1 MTLELRP
8 GLPGWWL
15 RAAIGVVGALVLV
28 LLGVQGIGLS
38 MLIVFGA
45 VAAVTVAVPS
55 SPAMTVLIG
64 GAAVA
69 TAFLDGATTLG
80 VEALLLIPVLH
91 LGHVLAAIAG
101 MLPLGS
107 RLHLSAFRRPLRR
120 YLLIQ
125 VAVLVLVAVA
135 VLLPAGRIEPIVE
148 VAGLLAA
155 AGIALLALPR
165 R

>member
-1 MTLELRP
+1 MTLEVQP
-8 GLPGWWL
+8 GLPAWWL
-15 RAAIGVVGALVLV
+15 RGAIGVLGAAV
-28 LLGVQGIGLS
+28 LLILAAQGLGVPL
-38 MLIVFGA
+38 LIVLAVVVA
-45 VAAVTVAVPS
+45 VAVAIPS

-64 GAAVA
+64 GAAVC
-69 TAFLDGATTLG
+69 TAFLDGVDVS
-80 VEALLLIPVLH
+80 VEAVLLIPLLH

-101 MLPLGS
+101 VLPIGA
-107 RLHLSAFRRPLRR
+107 RLHLAAFRRPLRR

-135 VLLPAGRIEPIVE
+135 VLVPAGRIDPIVE
-148 VAGLLAA
+148 VTGLLAA

>member
-15 RAAIGVVGALVLV
+15 RAAIGLLGALVIVV
-28 LLGVQGIGLS
+28 LAVQGLGFS
-38 MLIVFGA
+38 MVIVFG
-45 VAAVTVAVPS
+45 VVVAVTVALPS

-64 GAAVA
+64 GAAIA
-69 TAFLDGATTLG
+69 TAFMDGVDVS
-80 VEALLLIPVLH
+80 VEAVLLIPLLH
-91 LGHVLAAIAG
+91 LGHVLSAIAG
-101 MLPLGS
+101 VLPLDS

-125 VAVLVLVAVA
+125 VAMLALVAVA
-135 VLLPAGRIEPIVE
+135 VLLPAGRVDPIIE

-155 AGIALLALPR
+155 AGVALVALPR
-165 R
+165 S

>member
-69 TAFLDGATTLG
+69 TAFLDGASLS

>member
-1 MTLELRP
+1 MTLEVQP
-8 GLPGWWL
+8 GLPAWWL
-15 RAAIGVVGALVLV
+15 RAAIGVLGAAV
-28 LLGVQGIGLS
+28 LLILAAQGLGVPL
-38 MLIVFGA
+38 LIVFAVVVA
-45 VAAVTVAVPS
+45 VAVTIPS

-64 GAAVA
+64 GAAIC
-69 TAFLDGATTLG
+69 TAFLDGVDVS
-80 VEALLLIPVLH
+80 VEAVLLMPLLH

-101 MLPLGS
+101 VLPVS
-107 RLHLSAFRRPLRR
+107 ARLHLAAFRRPLRR

-125 VAVLVLVAVA
+125 VAMLVLVAVA
-135 VLLPAGRIEPIVE
+135 VLLPAGRIDPIVE

>member
-15 RAAIGVVGALVLV
+15 RAAIGVLGALVIVV
-28 LLGVQGIGLS
+28 LAVQGLGFS
-38 MLIVFGA
+38 MVIVFG
-45 VAAVTVAVPS
+45 VVVAVTVALPS

-64 GAAVA
+64 GAAIA
-69 TAFLDGATTLG
+69 TAFLDGVDVS
-80 VEALLLIPVLH
+80 VEAVLLIPLLH
-91 LGHVLAAIAG
+91 LGHVLSAIAG
-101 MLPLGS
+101 VLPLDS

-125 VAVLVLVAVA
+125 VAVLALVAVA
-135 VLLPAGRIEPIVE
+135 VLVPAGRVDPIIE

-155 AGIALLALPR
+155 AGVALVALPR
-165 R
+165 T

>member
-15 RAAIGVVGALVLV
+15 RAAIGLLGALVIVV
-28 LLGVQGIGLS
+28 LAVQGLGSS
-38 MLIVFGA
+38 MVIVFG
-45 VAAVTVAVPS
+45 VVVAVTVALPS

-64 GAAVA
+64 GAAIA
-69 TAFLDGATTLG
+69 TAFMDGVDVS
-80 VEALLLIPVLH
+80 VEAVLLIPLLH
-91 LGHVLAAIAG
+91 LGHVLSAIAG
-101 MLPLGS
+101 VLPLDS

-125 VAVLVLVAVA
+125 VAVLALVAVA
-135 VLLPAGRIEPIVE
+135 VLLPAGRIDPIIE

-155 AGIALLALPR
+155 AGVALIALPR
-165 R
+165 G